1 MIKKLLILIIS
12 TCIIP
17 SLLMADYP
25 NTSIGVIDINKILAE
40 ANAAVEAA
48 EEIENIAAEIENE
61 IKLSD
66 EEIIK
71 EQNLLIESQSIM
83 APEAFEAKRI
93 EYENKIQTYNSE
105 RQSKLMKIDELIA
118 ISRNDILN
126 AIKPI
131 LEEISNEK
139 GITIILEKTSIM
151 LNAEKMDITN
161 EVLKKLNKSLPTQYI
176 ILEISQNLIKY
187 QQERIRKE
195 FPNHYNIFKWITN
208 LEDIKIDGLI
218 IANEFFDA
226 LPTERFRI
234 NNSKLETLYI
244 ESNNE
249 SLNYKWDE
257 PLNNFTNELS
267 KAKNNHNIDFS
278 DKYVSELN
286 LNYSKWINLIDKCM
300 KSGVLFIIDYGYP
313 SQEYFLQD
321 RCDGTL
327 VCVHKHKSNFDP
339 LLHIGNQDISSFV
352 NFSHLKNLSL
362 SVLDQF
368 SSVHYQP
375 LDALQN
381 FVRLT
386 QFFSMMA
393 QT

>member
-12 TCIIP
+12 ICIIP

-48 EEIENIAAEIENE
+48 EEIEKIAIEIENE

-93 EYENKIQTYNSE
+93 EYESKIQTYNSE

-161 EVLKKLNKSLPTQYI
+161 EALKRLNKSLP
-176 ILEISQNLIKY
+176 NIK
-187 QQERIRKE
+187 
-195 FPNHYNIFKWITN
+195 
-208 LEDIKIDGLI
+208 
-218 IANEFFDA
+218 
-226 LPTERFRI
+226 
-234 NNSKLETLYI
+234 
-244 ESNNE
+244 
-249 SLNYKWDE
+249 
-257 PLNNFTNELS
+257 
-267 KAKNNHNIDFS
+267 
-278 DKYVSELN
+278 VSR
-286 LNYSKWINLIDKCM
+286 D
-300 KSGVLFIIDYGYP
+300 
-313 SQEYFLQD
+313 
-321 RCDGTL
+321 
-327 VCVHKHKSNFDP
+327 
-339 LLHIGNQDISSFV
+339 
-352 NFSHLKNLSL
+352 
-362 SVLDQF
+362 
-368 SSVHYQP
+368 
-375 LDALQN
+375 
-381 FVRLT
+381 
-386 QFFSMMA
+386 
-393 QT
+393 

>member
-12 TCIIP
+12 ICIIP

-48 EEIENIAAEIENE
+48 EEIEKIAIEIENE
-61 IKLSD
+61 IKSSD

-93 EYENKIQTYNSE
+93 EYESKIQFYNSE

-161 EVLKKLNKSLPTQYI
+161 EVLKKLNKSLP
-176 ILEISQNLIKY
+176 
-187 QQERIRKE
+187 
-195 FPNHYNIFKWITN
+195 NI
-208 LEDIKIDGLI
+208 E
-218 IANEFFDA
+218 
-226 LPTERFRI
+226 
-234 NNSKLETLYI
+234 
-244 ESNNE
+244 
-249 SLNYKWDE
+249 
-257 PLNNFTNELS
+257 
-267 KAKNNHNIDFS
+267 
-278 DKYVSELN
+278 VSR
-286 LNYSKWINLIDKCM
+286 D
-300 KSGVLFIIDYGYP
+300 
-313 SQEYFLQD
+313 
-321 RCDGTL
+321 
-327 VCVHKHKSNFDP
+327 
-339 LLHIGNQDISSFV
+339 
-352 NFSHLKNLSL
+352 
-362 SVLDQF
+362 
-368 SSVHYQP
+368 
-375 LDALQN
+375 
-381 FVRLT
+381 
-386 QFFSMMA
+386 
-393 QT
+393 